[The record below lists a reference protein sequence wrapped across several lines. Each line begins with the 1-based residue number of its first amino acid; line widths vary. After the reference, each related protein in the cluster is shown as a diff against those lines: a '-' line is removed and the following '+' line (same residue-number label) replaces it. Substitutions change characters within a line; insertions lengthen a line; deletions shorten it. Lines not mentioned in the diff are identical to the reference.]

1 MRKSHILFCAASAA
15 LLLSLTACGVTIT
28 AVHLPN
34 EVQVNVGA
42 TAETAATYE
51 SKQEADAAA
60 QQAAADRID
69 WTWAIAD
76 DTIATVDNSGV
87 ITGVKGGSTL
97 VTVTSADGKFTAN
110 CPVTVSQPLQ
120 GIALSNMDLVINRT
134 DNADIN
140 CTLTPADTT
149 DTDIV
154 FEIADNSIAKL
165 NGSKVVAVG
174 NGTTTLTAACGK
186 MKANAQITVATA
198 PTEIQLDSTE
208 GVLTVGNTHTIQ
220 ATLLPETTTDTDL
233 VWSVC
238 NESIATVD
246 EHGTVTAQG
255 PGNCV
260 VTAATPDGALKA
272 TYSLTVK
279 AKQTVKAASN
289 TSTTTPSYTAPSA
302 PSASTP
308 TYVPEP
314 APAPAPDP
322 APAPAPAEPSQPSG
336 GSSGGGMGVGSY
348 GEIPHDPNGTQGSG
362 IDWTQDNSN
371 GSLDGGCEGNCD

>member
-28 AVHLPN
+28 AVHLPD

-97 VTVTSADGKFTAN
+97 VTVTSADGKFTAS
-110 CPVTVSQPLQ
+110 CPVTVNQPLQ
-120 GIALSNMDLVINRT
+120 GIALSNIDLVINRT
-134 DNADIN
+134 DNAEIN

-149 DTDIV
+149 DTDIA
-154 FEIADNSIAKL
+154 FSIADTSIAKL

-186 MKANAQITVATA
+186 IKANAQITVTTA

-208 GVLTVGNTHTIQ
+208 GVLAVGNTHTIQ

-233 VWSVC
+233 AWSV
-238 NESIATVD
+238 NDESIATVD
-246 EHGTVTAQG
+246 ENGTVTAQS

-289 TSTTTPSYTAPSA
+289 TSTTTPSYTAPST

-322 APAPAPAEPSQPSG
+322 APAEPSQPSG
-336 GSSGGGMGVGSY
+336 GDIVPGSTEDYDNRYKDFGQWSG
-348 GEIPHDPNGTQGSG
+348 T
-362 IDWTQDNSN
+362 DWTQDNSC
-371 GSLDGGCEGNCD
+371 GTDDVAGEW

>member
-1 MRKSHILFCAASAA
+1 MRKSRVLFYTASAA

-28 AVHLPN
+28 AVHLPD

-69 WTWAIAD
+69 WTWTIAD

-120 GIALSNMDLVINRT
+120 GIALSNIDLVINRT

-165 NGSKVVAVG
+165 NGSKVVAAG

-186 MKANAQITVATA
+186 IKANAQITVTTA

-220 ATLLPETTTDTDL
+220 TTLLPETTTDTDL
-233 VWSVC
+233 AWSV
-238 NESIATVD
+238 NDESIATVD
-246 EHGTVTAQG
+246 ENGTVTAQS

-314 APAPAPDP
+314 APAPAP
-322 APAPAPAEPSQPSG
+322 APAEPSQPSG
-336 GSSGGGMGVGSY
+336 GDNGSSNDPLGGLN
-348 GEIPHDPNGTQGSG
+348 PNDYWVSPDQT
-362 IDWTQDNSN
+362 DWTQDNSN

>member
-1 MRKSHILFCAASAA
+1 MRKSRVLFYTASAA

-28 AVHLPN
+28 AVHLPD

-69 WTWAIAD
+69 WTWAITD
-76 DTIATVDNSGV
+76 DTIATVDGSGV
-87 ITGVKGGSTL
+87 VTGVKGGSTL
-97 VTVTSADGKFTAN
+97 VTVTSAS
-110 CPVTVSQPLQ
+110 CPVTVIQPLQ
-120 GIALSNMDLVINRT
+120 GIALSNIDLVINRT

-149 DTDIV
+149 DTDITY
-154 FEIADNSIAKL
+154 EIADNSIAKL

-186 MKANAQITVATA
+186 IKANAQITVTTA

-233 VWSVC
+233 AWSV
-238 NESIATVD
+238 NDESIATVD
-246 EHGTVTAQG
+246 ENGTVTAQG

-289 TSTTTPSYTAPSA
+289 TSTTTPSYTAPST

-314 APAPAPDP
+314 APAPAS
-322 APAPAPAEPSQPSG
+322 AEPSQPSG
-336 GSSGGGMGVGSY
+336 GDSGNSGGGSNIVY
-348 GEIPHDPNGTQGSG
+348 GTVIDPNATQGSG
-362 IDWTQDNSN
+362 TDWTQDNSC
-371 GSLDGGCEGNCD
+371 GTDDVAGEW

>member
-60 QQAAADRID
+60 QQAAADKIN
-69 WTWAIAD
+69 WTWEVAD
-76 DTIATVDNSGV
+76 NTIATVDSSGV
-87 ITGVKGGSTL
+87 VTGVKGGSTL
-97 VTVTSADGKFTAN
+97 VTVTSADGKFTAS
-110 CPVTVSQPLQ
+110 CPVTVNQPLQ
-120 GIALSNMDLVINRT
+120 GIALSNIDLVINRT

-140 CTLTPADTT
+140 CILTPADTT

-154 FEIADNSIAKL
+154 FEIADNNIAKL
-165 NGSKVVAVG
+165 NGSKVVAVS

-186 MKANAQITVATA
+186 IKANAQITVTTA

-255 PGNCV
+255 PGSCI

-289 TSTTTPSYTAPSA
+289 TSTTTPSYTAPST

-314 APAPAPDP
+314 APAPAP
-322 APAPAPAEPSQPSG
+322 APAEPSQPSG
-336 GSSGGGMGVGSY
+336 GDSGSSNDPLGGLN
-348 GEIPHDPNGTQGSG
+348 PNDYWVSPDQT
-362 IDWTQDNSN
+362 DWTQDDSN
-371 GSLDGGCEGNCD
+371 ASKDSDTCIMNCG

>member
-1 MRKSHILFCAASAA
+1 MRKSRVLFYTASAA

-28 AVHLPN
+28 AVHLPD

-76 DTIATVDNSGV
+76 NTIATVDSSGV
-87 ITGVKGGSTL
+87 VTGVKGGSTL
-97 VTVTSADGKFTAN
+97 VTVTSADGKFTAS

-120 GIALSNMDLVINRT
+120 GIAISNIDLVINRT

-149 DTDIV
+149 DTNIV

-186 MKANAQITVATA
+186 IKANAQITVTTA

-246 EHGTVTAQG
+246 EHGTVTAQS

-279 AKQTVKAASN
+279 AKQTVKSASN

-314 APAPAPDP
+314 APAPAP
-322 APAPAPAEPSQPSG
+322 APAEPSQPSG
-336 GSSGGGMGVGSY
+336 GDNGSSNDQLGGLN
-348 GEIPHDPNGTQGSG
+348 PNDYWVSPDQT
-362 IDWTQDNSN
+362 DWTQDNSN

>member
-1 MRKSHILFCAASAA
+1 MRKSRVLFYTASAA

-28 AVHLPN
+28 AVHLPD

-69 WTWAIAD
+69 WTWAITD
-76 DTIATVDNSGV
+76 DTIATVDGSGV
-87 ITGVKGGSTL
+87 VTGVKGGSTL
-97 VTVTSADGKFTAN
+97 VTVTSADGKFTAS

-120 GIALSNMDLVINRT
+120 GIALSNIDLVINRT

-149 DTDIV
+149 DTDITY
-154 FEIADNSIAKL
+154 EIADNSIAKL

-186 MKANAQITVATA
+186 IKANAQITVTTA

-220 ATLLPETTTDTDL
+220 ATLLPGTTTDTDL

-279 AKQTVKAASN
+279 ANQTVKAASN
-289 TSTTTPSYTAPSA
+289 TSTTTPSYTAPST

-314 APAPAPDP
+314 APAPAP
-322 APAPAPAEPSQPSG
+322 APAEPSQPSDG
-336 GSSGGGMGVGSY
+336 DNGSSNDQLGGLN
-348 GEIPHDPNGTQGSG
+348 PNDYWVSPDQT
-362 IDWTQDNSN
+362 DWTQDNSN

>member
-1 MRKSHILFCAASAA
+1 MRKSRVLFYTASAA

-28 AVHLPN
+28 AVHLPD

-120 GIALSNMDLVINRT
+120 GIALSNIDLVINRT
-134 DNADIN
+134 DNAEIN

-186 MKANAQITVATA
+186 IKANAQITVTTA

-308 TYVPEP
+308 TYVP
-314 APAPAPDP
+314 APAPAPD
-322 APAPAPAEPSQPSG
+322 PAPAEPSQPSG
-336 GSSGGGMGVGSY
+336 GNSGGGIAGSY
-348 GEIPHDPNGTQGSG
+348 GGDYLDQNPEFGYSSG
-362 IDWTQDNSN
+362 IDWTQDSSN

>member
-1 MRKSHILFCAASAA
+1 MRKSRVLFYTASAA

-28 AVHLPN
+28 AVHLPD

-42 TAETAATYE
+42 TTETAATYE

-69 WTWAIAD
+69 WTWAITD
-76 DTIATVDNSGV
+76 DTIATVDGSGV
-87 ITGVKGGSTL
+87 VTGVKGGSTL
-97 VTVTSADGKFTAN
+97 VTVTSADGKFTAS

-120 GIALSNMDLVINRT
+120 GIALSNIDLVINRT

-149 DTDIV
+149 DTDITY
-154 FEIADNSIAKL
+154 EIADNNIAKL

-174 NGTTTLTAACGK
+174 NGTTTLTATCGK
-186 MKANAQITVATA
+186 IKANAQITVTTA

-220 ATLLPETTTDTDL
+220 ATLLPETTTNTDL

-238 NESIATVD
+238 NENIATVD

-289 TSTTTPSYTAPSA
+289 TSTTTPSYTAPST

-314 APAPAPDP
+314 APAPAP
-322 APAPAPAEPSQPSG
+322 APAEPSQPSG
-336 GSSGGGMGVGSY
+336 GDSGSSNDPLGGLN
-348 GEIPHDPNGTQGSG
+348 PNDYWVSPDQT
-362 IDWTQDNSN
+362 DWTQDNSN

>member
-1 MRKSHILFCAASAA
+1 MRKSRVLFYTASAL

-28 AVHLPN
+28 AVHLPD

-60 QQAAADRID
+60 QQAAADKIN
-69 WTWAIAD
+69 WTWEVAD
-76 DTIATVDNSGV
+76 NTIATVDGSGV
-87 ITGVKGGSTL
+87 VTGVKGGSTL

-120 GIALSNMDLVINRT
+120 GIALSNIDLVINRT

-186 MKANAQITVATA
+186 IKANAQITVTTA

-302 PSASTP
+302 PSTP

-314 APAPAPDP
+314 AP

-336 GSSGGGMGVGSY
+336 GNNNSNDPLGGLN
-348 GEIPHDPNGTQGSG
+348 PNDYWVSPDQT
-362 IDWTQDNSN
+362 DWTQDNSN
-371 GSLDGGCEGNCD
+371 GSKDDGIGTDIFD

>member
-1 MRKSHILFCAASAA
+1 MRKSRVLFYTASAA

-28 AVHLPN
+28 AVHLPD

-60 QQAAADRID
+60 QQAAADRIN
-69 WTWAIAD
+69 WTWEVAD
-76 DTIATVDNSGV
+76 NTIATVDSSGV
-87 ITGVKGGSTL
+87 VTGIKGGSTL
-97 VTVTSADGKFTAN
+97 VTVTSADGKFTAS

-120 GIALSNMDLVINRT
+120 GIALSNIDLVINRT

-186 MKANAQITVATA
+186 IKANAQITVTTA

-220 ATLLPETTTDTDL
+220 TTLLPETTTDTDL
-233 VWSVC
+233 AWSV
-238 NESIATVD
+238 NDESIATVD
-246 EHGTVTAQG
+246 ENGTVTAQS

-260 VTAATPDGALKA
+260 ITAATPDGALKA

-279 AKQTVKAASN
+279 AKQTLKAASN

-314 APAPAPDP
+314 APAPAP
-322 APAPAPAEPSQPSG
+322 APAEPSQPSG
-336 GSSGGGMGVGSY
+336 GDNGSSNDQLGGLN
-348 GEIPHDPNGTQGSG
+348 PNDYWVSPDQT
-362 IDWTQDNSN
+362 DWTQDGSN
-371 GSLDGGCEGNCD
+371 GSEDNSIYFDN

>member
-1 MRKSHILFCAASAA
+1 MRKSRVLFYTASAA

-28 AVHLPN
+28 AVHLPD

-69 WTWAIAD
+69 WTWTIAD

-97 VTVTSADGKFTAN
+97 VTVTAADGKFTAS

-120 GIALSNMDLVINRT
+120 GIALSNIDLVINRT

-186 MKANAQITVATA
+186 IKANAQITVTTA

-289 TSTTTPSYTAPSA
+289 TSTTTPSYTAPST

-314 APAPAPDP
+314 APAPAPAPD
-322 APAPAPAEPSQPSG
+322 PAPAPAEPSQPSG
-336 GSSGGGMGVGSY
+336 GDIVPGSTEDYDNRYKDFGQWSG
-348 GEIPHDPNGTQGSG
+348 T
-362 IDWTQDNSN
+362 DWTQDDSN
-371 GSLDGGCEGNCD
+371 ASKDSDTCIMNCG

>member
-1 MRKSHILFCAASAA
+1 MRKSRVLFYTASAA

-28 AVHLPN
+28 AVHLPD

-76 DTIATVDNSGV
+76 DTIATVDGSGV
-87 ITGVKGGSTL
+87 VTGIKGGSTL
-97 VTVTSADGKFTAN
+97 VTVTSTDGKFTAS

-120 GIALSNMDLVINRT
+120 GIALSNIDLVINRT

-149 DTDIV
+149 DTDLV

-186 MKANAQITVATA
+186 IKANAQITVTTA

-238 NESIATVD
+238 NASIATVD

-314 APAPAPDP
+314 APAPA
-322 APAPAPAEPSQPSG
+322 EPSQPSG
-336 GSSGGGMGVGSY
+336 GDSGNSGGGSNIVY
-348 GEIPHDPNGTQGSG
+348 GTVIDPNATQGSG
-362 IDWTQDNSN
+362 TDWAHDNTS
-371 GSLDGGCEGNCD
+371 GGENEEIITP

>member
-1 MRKSHILFCAASAA
+1 MRKSRVLFYTASAA

-28 AVHLPN
+28 AVHLPD
-34 EVQVNVGA
+34 EVQINVGA

-69 WTWAIAD
+69 WTWAITD
-76 DTIATVDNSGV
+76 DTIATVDGSGV
-87 ITGVKGGSTL
+87 VTGVKGGSTL
-97 VTVTSADGKFTAN
+97 VTVTSADGKFTAS

-120 GIALSNMDLVINRT
+120 GIALSNIDLVINRT

-165 NGSKVVAVG
+165 NGSKVVAVS

-186 MKANAQITVATA
+186 IKANAQITVTTA

-233 VWSVC
+233 VWSAC

-255 PGNCV
+255 PGSCV
-260 VTAATPDGALKA
+260 ITAATPDGALKA

-279 AKQTVKAASN
+279 AKQTVKAASS
-289 TSTTTPSYTAPSA
+289 TSTTTPSYTAPST

-308 TYVPEP
+308 TYVPAP

-322 APAPAPAEPSQPSG
+322 APAEPSQPSG
-336 GSSGGGMGVGSY
+336 GNSGGGIAGSY
-348 GEIPHDPNGTQGSG
+348 GGDYLDQNPEFGYSSG
-362 IDWTQDNSN
+362 IDWTQDESNMSNSIDFN
-371 GSLDGGCEGNCD
+371 N

>member
-1 MRKSHILFCAASAA
+1 MRKSRVLFYTASAS

-28 AVHLPN
+28 AVHLPD

-69 WTWAIAD
+69 WTWAITD
-76 DTIATVDNSGV
+76 DTIATVDGSGV
-87 ITGVKGGSTL
+87 VTGVKGGSTL
-97 VTVTSADGKFTAN
+97 VTVTSADGKFTAS

-120 GIALSNMDLVINRT
+120 GIALSNIDLVINRT

-149 DTDIV
+149 DTDITY
-154 FEIADNSIAKL
+154 EIADNSIAKL

-186 MKANAQITVATA
+186 IKANAQITVTTA
-198 PTEIQLDSTE
+198 PTEIQLDSIE
-208 GVLTVGNTHTIQ
+208 GVLTVGNTHTVR
-220 ATLLPETTTDTDL
+220 ATLLPETTTDTTL
-233 VWSVC
+233 VWSVSD
-238 NESIATVD
+238 ETIATVD
-246 EHGTVTAQG
+246 ENGTVTAQS

-260 VTAATPDGALKA
+260 VTAATPDGALKS

-289 TSTTTPSYTAPSA
+289 TSTTTPSYTAPST

-322 APAPAPAEPSQPSG
+322 APAEPSQPSG
-336 GSSGGGMGVGSY
+336 GDSGSSNDPLGGLN
-348 GEIPHDPNGTQGSG
+348 PNDYWVSPDQT
-362 IDWTQDNSN
+362 DWTQDNSN
-371 GSLDGGCEGNCD
+371 GSKDDGIGTDVFD

>member
-1 MRKSHILFCAASAA
+1 MRKSRVLFYTASAA

-28 AVHLPN
+28 AVHLPD

-69 WTWAIAD
+69 WTWAITD
-76 DTIATVDNSGV
+76 DTIATVDGNGV
-87 ITGVKGGSTL
+87 VTGVKGGSTL
-97 VTVTSADGKFTAN
+97 VTVTSADGKFTAS
-110 CPVTVSQPLQ
+110 CPVTVNQPLQ
-120 GIALSNMDLVINRT
+120 GIALSNIDLVINRT
-134 DNADIN
+134 VNADIN
-140 CTLTPADTT
+140 CILTPADTT

-154 FEIADNSIAKL
+154 FEIADNNIAKL

-186 MKANAQITVATA
+186 IKANAQITVTTA

-233 VWSVC
+233 AWSV
-238 NESIATVD
+238 NDESIATVD
-246 EHGTVTAQG
+246 ENGTVTAQS

-260 VTAATPDGALKA
+260 VTAVTPDGTLKA

-279 AKQTVKAASN
+279 ANQTAKAASN
-289 TSTTTPSYTAPSA
+289 IGTVGVTSPSYSA
-302 PSASTP
+302 PNAP
-308 TYVPEP
+308 TE

-322 APAPAPAEPSQPSG
+322 EPAPAEPSQPSG
-336 GSSGGGMGVGSY
+336 DSSSSSGGSNIVY
-348 GEIPHDPNGTQGSG
+348 GTVIDPNATPGSG
-362 IDWTQDNSN
+362 IDWTQDESN
-371 GSLDGGCEGNCD
+371 MSNDIDFDN

>member
-1 MRKSHILFCAASAA
+1 MRKRCVLLCSLSTA
-15 LLLSLTACGVTIT
+15 LLLSLTACGVKIT
-28 AVHLPN
+28 AIHLPD
-34 EVQVNVGA
+34 EVQVNVDA

-51 SKQEADAAA
+51 TAQEADSAA
-60 QQAAADRID
+60 QQAAADKID
-69 WTWAIAD
+69 WTWAVSD
-76 DTIATVDNSGV
+76 DTIATVDSSGV
-87 ITGVKGGSTL
+87 VTGIKGGSTL
-97 VTVTSADGKFTAN
+97 VTVTSADGKFTAS

-120 GIALSNMDLVINRT
+120 GIALSNIDLVINRT

-186 MKANAQITVATA
+186 IKANAQITVTTA

-246 EHGTVTAQG
+246 EHGTVTAHG

-322 APAPAPAEPSQPSG
+322 APAPAEPSQPSG
-336 GSSGGGMGVGSY
+336 DNSGGSSNIVY
-348 GEIPHDPNGTQGSG
+348 GTVIDPNATQGSG
-362 IDWTQDNSN
+362 TDWTQDGSN
-371 GSLDGGCEGNCD
+371 GSENNSIYFDN

>member
-1 MRKSHILFCAASAA
+1 MRKSRVLFYTASAA

-28 AVHLPN
+28 AVHLPD

-97 VTVTSADGKFTAN
+97 VTVTSADGKFTAS
-110 CPVTVSQPLQ
+110 CPVTVNQPLQ
-120 GIALSNMDLVINRT
+120 GIALSNIDLVINRT
-134 DNADIN
+134 DNAEIN

-149 DTDIV
+149 DTDIA
-154 FEIADNSIAKL
+154 FSIADTSIAKL

-186 MKANAQITVATA
+186 IKANAQITVTTA

-220 ATLLPETTTDTDL
+220 TTLLPETTTDTDL
-233 VWSVC
+233 AWSV
-238 NESIATVD
+238 NDESIATVD
-246 EHGTVTAQG
+246 ENGTVTAQG

-322 APAPAPAEPSQPSG
+322 APAEPSQPSG
-336 GSSGGGMGVGSY
+336 GDSGNSGGGMGVGNYVDTAKPEDNFGQS
-348 GEIPHDPNGTQGSG
+348 SG
-362 IDWTQDNSN
+362 IDWTQDNSC
-371 GSLDGGCEGNCD
+371 GTDDVAGEW

>member
-1 MRKSHILFCAASAA
+1 MLTMRKSRVLFYTASAA

-28 AVHLPN
+28 AVHLPD

-97 VTVTSADGKFTAN
+97 VTVTSADGKFTAS

-120 GIALSNMDLVINRT
+120 GIALSNIDLVINRT

-149 DTDIV
+149 DTDLV

-165 NGSKVVAVG
+165 NGSKIVAVG

-186 MKANAQITVATA
+186 IKANAQITVTTA

-302 PSASTP
+302 PSTP

-314 APAPAPDP
+314 AP

-336 GSSGGGMGVGSY
+336 GNNNSNDPLGGLN
-348 GEIPHDPNGTQGSG
+348 PNDYWVSPDQT
-362 IDWTQDNSN
+362 DWTQDNSN
-371 GSLDGGCEGNCD
+371 GSKDDGIGTDIFD

>member
-1 MRKSHILFCAASAA
+1 MRKSRVLFYTASAA

-28 AVHLPN
+28 AVHLPD

-76 DTIATVDNSGV
+76 DTIATVDDSGV

-120 GIALSNMDLVINRT
+120 GIALSNIDLVINRT

-186 MKANAQITVATA
+186 IKANAQITVTTA

-279 AKQTVKAASN
+279 AASN

-314 APAPAPDP
+314 APAPAP
-322 APAPAPAEPSQPSG
+322 AEPSQPSG
-336 GSSGGGMGVGSY
+336 GNSPDYSGSSGFDANLGSWS
-348 GEIPHDPNGTQGSG
+348 EGSG
-362 IDWTQDNSN
+362 TDWTQDNSN
-371 GSLDGGCEGNCD
+371 GSLDGGCVRC

>member
-1 MRKSHILFCAASAA
+1 M
-15 LLLSLTACGVTIT
+15 
-28 AVHLPN
+28 
-34 EVQVNVGA
+34 
-42 TAETAATYE
+42 
-51 SKQEADAAA
+51 
-60 QQAAADRID
+60 
-69 WTWAIAD
+69 
-76 DTIATVDNSGV
+76 
-87 ITGVKGGSTL
+87 
-97 VTVTSADGKFTAN
+97 
-110 CPVTVSQPLQ
+110 
-120 GIALSNMDLVINRT
+120 VINRT

-149 DTDIV
+149 DTDITY
-154 FEIADNSIAKL
+154 EIADNSIAKL

-186 MKANAQITVATA
+186 IKANAQITVTTA

-220 ATLLPETTTDTDL
+220 TTLLPETTTDTDL
-233 VWSVC
+233 AWSV
-238 NESIATVD
+238 NDESIATVD
-246 EHGTVTAQG
+246 ENGTVTAQS

-308 TYVPEP
+308 TYVP

-336 GSSGGGMGVGSY
+336 GSSPDYSGSS
-348 GEIPHDPNGTQGSG
+348 GFDANLGSWSEGSG

-371 GSLDGGCEGNCD
+371 GSKDDGIGTDIFD

>member
-1 MRKSHILFCAASAA
+1 MRKSRVLFYTASAA

-28 AVHLPN
+28 AVHLPD
-34 EVQVNVGA
+34 ELQVNVGA

-69 WTWAIAD
+69 WTWVIAD
-76 DTIATVDNSGV
+76 GTIATVNDSGV

-97 VTVTSADGKFTAN
+97 VTVTSADGKFTAS

-120 GIALSNMDLVINRT
+120 GIALSNIDLVINRT

-154 FEIADNSIAKL
+154 FEIADNNIAKL

-186 MKANAQITVATA
+186 IKANAQITVTTA

-238 NESIATVD
+238 NESIAAVD
-246 EHGTVTAQG
+246 EHGTVTAQS

-279 AKQTVKAASN
+279 AKQTIKAASN

-302 PSASTP
+302 PSTP
-308 TYVPEP
+308 TYVPE
-314 APAPAPDP
+314 
-322 APAPAPAEPSQPSG
+322 PAPAPAEPSQPSG
-336 GSSGGGMGVGSY
+336 GNSGGGMGVGNYVDTAKPEDNFGQS
-348 GEIPHDPNGTQGSG
+348 SG
-362 IDWTQDNSN
+362 IDWTQDSSN
-371 GSLDGGCEGNCD
+371 MDNDIEFDN

>member
-1 MRKSHILFCAASAA
+1 MRKSRVLFYTASAA

-28 AVHLPN
+28 AVHLPD
-34 EVQVNVGA
+34 EVQVNVGS

-69 WTWAIAD
+69 WTWAITD
-76 DTIATVDNSGV
+76 DTIATVDGNGV
-87 ITGVKGGSTL
+87 VTGVKGGSTL
-97 VTVTSADGKFTAN
+97 VTVTSADGKFTAS

-120 GIALSNMDLVINRT
+120 GIALSNIDLVINRT

-149 DTDIV
+149 DTDITY
-154 FEIADNSIAKL
+154 EIADNSIAKL

-186 MKANAQITVATA
+186 IKANAQITVTTA

-220 ATLLPETTTDTDL
+220 TTLLPETTTDTDL
-233 VWSVC
+233 AWSV
-238 NESIATVD
+238 NDESIATVD
-246 EHGTVTAQG
+246 ENGTVTAQS

-302 PSASTP
+302 PSTP
-308 TYVPEP
+308 TYVPE
-314 APAPAPDP
+314 P

-336 GSSGGGMGVGSY
+336 GDIVPGSTEDYDNRYKDFGQWSG
-348 GEIPHDPNGTQGSG
+348 T
-362 IDWTQDNSN
+362 DWTQDGSCGSENNSYEIDN
-371 GSLDGGCEGNCD
+371 

>member
-1 MRKSHILFCAASAA
+1 MRKSRVLFYTASAA

-28 AVHLPN
+28 AVHLPD

-69 WTWAIAD
+69 WTWTIAD

-97 VTVTSADGKFTAN
+97 VTVTAADGKFTAS

-120 GIALSNMDLVINRT
+120 GIALSNIDLVINRT

-186 MKANAQITVATA
+186 IKANAQITVTTA

-308 TYVPEP
+308 TYVP
-314 APAPAPDP
+314 APAPAPD
-322 APAPAPAEPSQPSG
+322 PAPAPAEPSQPSG
-336 GSSGGGMGVGSY
+336 GDSGSSNDQLGGLN
-348 GEIPHDPNGTQGSG
+348 PNDYWVSPDQT
-362 IDWTQDNSN
+362 DWTQDNSN
-371 GSLDGGCEGNCD
+371 GSKDDGIGTDVFD

>member
-1 MRKSHILFCAASAA
+1 MWD
-15 LLLSLTACGVTIT
+15 
-28 AVHLPN
+28 
-34 EVQVNVGA
+34 A

-76 DTIATVDNSGV
+76 DTIATVDGSGV
-87 ITGVKGGSTL
+87 VTGIKGGSTL

-120 GIALSNMDLVINRT
+120 GIALSNIDLVINRT

-149 DTDIV
+149 DTDITY
-154 FEIADNSIAKL
+154 EIADNSIAKL

-186 MKANAQITVATA
+186 IKANAQITVTTA

-220 ATLLPETTTDTDL
+220 TTLLPETTTDTDL
-233 VWSVC
+233 AWSV
-238 NESIATVD
+238 NDESIATVD
-246 EHGTVTAQG
+246 ENGTVTAQS
-255 PGNCV
+255 PGQLRCYRSYPGRCFESDLF
-260 VTAATPDGALKA
+260 ADCKSKA
-272 TYSLTVK
+272 NGK
-279 AKQTVKAASN
+279 
-289 TSTTTPSYTAPSA
+289 
-302 PSASTP
+302 
-308 TYVPEP
+308 
-314 APAPAPDP
+314 
-322 APAPAPAEPSQPSG
+322 
-336 GSSGGGMGVGSY
+336 SSF
-348 GEIPHDPNGTQGSG
+348 
-362 IDWTQDNSN
+362 
-371 GSLDGGCEGNCD
+371 

>member
-120 GIALSNMDLVINRT
+120 GIALSNIDLVINRT

-154 FEIADNSIAKL
+154 FEIADNNIAKL

-174 NGTTTLTAACGK
+174 NGTTTLTATCGK
-186 MKANAQITVATA
+186 IKANAQITVTTA

-279 AKQTVKAASN
+279 AASN

-314 APAPAPDP
+314 APAPAP
-322 APAPAPAEPSQPSG
+322 APAEPSQPSG
-336 GSSGGGMGVGSY
+336 GNNNSNDPLGGLN
-348 GEIPHDPNGTQGSG
+348 PNDYWVSPDQT
-362 IDWTQDNSN
+362 DWTQDNSC
-371 GSLDGGCEGNCD
+371 GTDDVAGEW

>member
-1 MRKSHILFCAASAA
+1 MRKSRVLFYTASAA

-60 QQAAADRID
+60 QQAAADKIN
-69 WTWAIAD
+69 WTWEVVD
-76 DTIATVDNSGV
+76 NTIATVDSSGV
-87 ITGVKGGSTL
+87 VTGVKGGSTL
-97 VTVTSADGKFTAN
+97 VTVTSADGKFTAS

-120 GIALSNMDLVINRT
+120 GIALSNIDLVINRT
-134 DNADIN
+134 DNAEIG

-186 MKANAQITVATA
+186 IKANAQITVTTA

-314 APAPAPDP
+314 APAPAP
-322 APAPAPAEPSQPSG
+322 AEPSQPSG
-336 GSSGGGMGVGSY
+336 GNSGGGIAGSY
-348 GEIPHDPNGTQGSG
+348 GGDYLDQNPEFGYSSG
-362 IDWTQDNSN
+362 IDWTQDSSN

>member
-1 MRKSHILFCAASAA
+1 M
-15 LLLSLTACGVTIT
+15 
-28 AVHLPN
+28 
-34 EVQVNVGA
+34 
-42 TAETAATYE
+42 
-51 SKQEADAAA
+51 
-60 QQAAADRID
+60 
-69 WTWAIAD
+69 
-76 DTIATVDNSGV
+76 
-87 ITGVKGGSTL
+87 
-97 VTVTSADGKFTAN
+97 
-110 CPVTVSQPLQ
+110 
-120 GIALSNMDLVINRT
+120 VINRT

-149 DTDIV
+149 DTDITY
-154 FEIADNSIAKL
+154 EIADNSIAKL

-186 MKANAQITVATA
+186 IKANAQITVTTA

-220 ATLLPETTTDTDL
+220 TTLLPETTTDTDL
-233 VWSVC
+233 AWSV
-238 NESIATVD
+238 NDESIATVD
-246 EHGTVTAQG
+246 ENGTVTAQS

-308 TYVPEP
+308 TYAPEP
-314 APAPAPDP
+314 AP

-336 GSSGGGMGVGSY
+336 GDIVPGSTEDYDNRYKDFGQWSG
-348 GEIPHDPNGTQGSG
+348 T
-362 IDWTQDNSN
+362 DWTQDGSN
-371 GSLDGGCEGNCD
+371 GSEDNSYEIDN

>member
-1 MRKSHILFCAASAA
+1 MRKSRVLFYTASAS

-28 AVHLPN
+28 AVHLPD

-76 DTIATVDNSGV
+76 DTIATVDGSGV
-87 ITGVKGGSTL
+87 ITGVKGGNTL
-97 VTVTSADGKFTAN
+97 VTVTSADGKFTSS
-110 CPVTVSQPLQ
+110 CPITVSQPLQ
-120 GIALSNMDLVINRT
+120 GIALSNINLVINRT
-134 DNADIN
+134 DNTEIN

-186 MKANAQITVATA
+186 IKANAQITVTTA

-289 TSTTTPSYTAPSA
+289 TSTTTPSYTAPST

-314 APAPAPDP
+314 APAPAP
-322 APAPAPAEPSQPSG
+322 APAEPSQPSG
-336 GSSGGGMGVGSY
+336 GDSGSSNDPLGGLN
-348 GEIPHDPNGTQGSG
+348 PNDYWVSPDQT
-362 IDWTQDNSN
+362 DWTQDDSN
-371 GSLDGGCEGNCD
+371 ASKDSDTCIMNCG

>member
-1 MRKSHILFCAASAA
+1 MRKRYVLLCSLSTA
-15 LLLSLTACGVTIT
+15 LLLSLTACGVKIT
-28 AVHLPN
+28 AIHLPD

-51 SKQEADAAA
+51 TAQEADSAA
-60 QQAAADRID
+60 QQAAADKID
-69 WTWAIAD
+69 WTWAVGD

-97 VTVTSADGKFTAN
+97 VTITSADGKFTAN

-120 GIALSNMDLVINRT
+120 GIALSNIDLVINRT

-186 MKANAQITVATA
+186 IKANAQITVTTA

-289 TSTTTPSYTAPSA
+289 TGTTTPSYTAPSA
-302 PSASTP
+302 PSVSTP

-314 APAPAPDP
+314 AP

-336 GSSGGGMGVGSY
+336 GSSPDYSGSS
-348 GEIPHDPNGTQGSG
+348 GFDANLGSWSEGSG
-362 IDWTQDNSN
+362 IDWTQDGSN
-371 GSLDGGCEGNCD
+371 GSENNSYEIDN

>member
-1 MRKSHILFCAASAA
+1 M
-15 LLLSLTACGVTIT
+15 
-28 AVHLPN
+28 
-34 EVQVNVGA
+34 
-42 TAETAATYE
+42 
-51 SKQEADAAA
+51 
-60 QQAAADRID
+60 
-69 WTWAIAD
+69 
-76 DTIATVDNSGV
+76 
-87 ITGVKGGSTL
+87 
-97 VTVTSADGKFTAN
+97 
-110 CPVTVSQPLQ
+110 
-120 GIALSNMDLVINRT
+120 VINRT

-149 DTDIV
+149 DTDLV

-186 MKANAQITVATA
+186 IKANAQITVTTA

-260 VTAATPDGALKA
+260 VTAATPDGALKV

-289 TSTTTPSYTAPSA
+289 TGTTTPSYTAPSA
-302 PSASTP
+302 PSVSTP

-314 APAPAPDP
+314 AP

-336 GSSGGGMGVGSY
+336 GSSPDYSGSS
-348 GEIPHDPNGTQGSG
+348 GFDANLGSWSEGSG
-362 IDWTQDNSN
+362 IDWTQDGSN
-371 GSLDGGCEGNCD
+371 GSENNSYEIDN

>member
-1 MRKSHILFCAASAA
+1 MRKSRVLFYTASAA

-28 AVHLPN
+28 AVHLPD

-97 VTVTSADGKFTAN
+97 VTVTSADGKFTAS

-120 GIALSNMDLVINRT
+120 GIALSNIGLVINRT

-149 DTDIV
+149 DTDITY
-154 FEIADNSIAKL
+154 EIADNSIAKL

-186 MKANAQITVATA
+186 IKANAQITVTTA

-255 PGNCV
+255 PGSCV

-289 TSTTTPSYTAPSA
+289 TSTTTPSYTAPST

-322 APAPAPAEPSQPSG
+322 APAEPSQPSG
-336 GSSGGGMGVGSY
+336 GDIVPGSTEDYDNRYKDFGQWSG
-348 GEIPHDPNGTQGSG
+348 T
-362 IDWTQDNSN
+362 DWTQDESN
-371 GSLDGGCEGNCD
+371 MDNDIEFDN